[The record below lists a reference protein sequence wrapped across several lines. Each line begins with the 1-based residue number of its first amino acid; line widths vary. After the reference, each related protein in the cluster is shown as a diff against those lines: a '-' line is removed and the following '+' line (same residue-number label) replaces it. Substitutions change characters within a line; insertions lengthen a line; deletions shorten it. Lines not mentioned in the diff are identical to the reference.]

1 MVAENK
7 VPFTCNQWITSV
19 VRYFDLGSVFVEE
32 FDTITSWPSGL
43 WRSVLLR
50 GSCAPV

>member
-1 MVAENK
+1 MNAESN
-7 VPFTCNQWITSV
+7 VPLTCKQWITCIA
-19 VRYFDLGSVFVEE
+19 RYTDLGSVFVEE